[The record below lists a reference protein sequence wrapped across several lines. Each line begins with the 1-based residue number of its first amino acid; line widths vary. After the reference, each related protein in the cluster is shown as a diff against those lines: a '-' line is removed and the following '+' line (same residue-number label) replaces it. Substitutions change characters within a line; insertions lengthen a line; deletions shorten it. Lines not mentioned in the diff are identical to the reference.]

1 MACISEFV
9 INRSIFLSMN
19 NNNDNMC
26 CKYSGR
32 MFNFLNNLR
41 HNTLLPVFIIILIA
55 LFCNLKMLLLMGEL
69 PQKIILYVMM
79 ECT

>member
-1 MACISEFV
+1 VLMACTSEFV
-9 INRSIFLSMN
+9 INRSISLSTN
-19 NNNDNMC
+19 NNNGNMY

-32 MFNFLNNLR
+32 MFNFLHNSQ

-69 PQKIILYVMM
+69 P
-79 ECT
+79 